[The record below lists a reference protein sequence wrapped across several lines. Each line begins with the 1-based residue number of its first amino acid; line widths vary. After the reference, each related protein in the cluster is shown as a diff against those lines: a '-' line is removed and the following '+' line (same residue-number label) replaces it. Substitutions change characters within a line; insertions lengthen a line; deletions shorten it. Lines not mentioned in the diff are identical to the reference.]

1 MSRPDRVTALR
12 SRSAPLVGF
21 AVCPV
26 RVTRTFPWRRSRLV
40 KQPARLTDECFC
52 CGVWRRRATRHCGRV
67 SLSAEQFAA
76 CFCRP
81 LFSFRWQAQ
90 LLPSTMAGVQHG
102 ALKAIRK
109 SDGSCLSFPLFV
121 RATFARRLFFS
132 LSAGPRRVLF
142 FSLFGGRDRE
152 RNVSGGGLRASPI
165 LRVALGRPR
174 REGEPG
180 ADVFCSMLS
189 VAKSVSDQ

>member
-1 MSRPDRVTALR
+1 M
-12 SRSAPLVGF
+12 GF

-26 RVTRTFPWRRSRLV
+26 RVTRSFPWRRSRPV

-52 CGVWRRRATRHCGRV
+52 SGVSRRRATRHCGRV

-121 RATFARRLFFS
+121 RATFARCLFFF
-132 LSAGPRRVLF
+132 LSRSTACSFSFFLLEDATASGMFLVAAPGYAPPGLCGSRSDARAGRV
-142 FSLFGGRDRE
+142 SPE
-152 RNVSGGGLRASPI
+152 RTCSARCCRSPNLTTI
-165 LRVALGRPR
+165 KRTTEVR
-174 REGEPG
+174 
-180 ADVFCSMLS
+180 SH
-189 VAKSVSDQ
+189 